1 MDSNIGKKLDG
12 RYEITELIGVGG
24 MADVYKAQDVMENR
38 PVAVKI
44 LKPEFSGDEEFL
56 RRFRNESKAIAV
68 LSHPNIVKIYDVGF
82 TDEIQFIVM
91 EYIDGITLKEFIEQQ
106 GVLKWKDALH
116 FITQILRA
124 LQHAHDKGIV
134 HRDIKPQNIMLFTD
148 GSIKVMDFGIARFS
162 RIDGKTLSDKAIGS
176 VHYISPEQAQG
187 EMTDERSDIY
197 SVGVMLYEM
206 LTGRK
211 PFDGDTAVNVA
222 LKHMQETA
230 VPPREIMP
238 AIPEALEEIVIHAME
253 KQPAQR
259 YQSAA
264 EMIRDIDTFKLN
276 QSVVFGYKNGVS
288 PVADNGGF
296 YPVNNNN
303 VTKKP
308 LIDEYDDED
317 EYYDDDEEYDDD
329 DYDDEDDD
337 DDYEEDTKKR
347 SYVVPILLAVTVA
360 VVIVAACII
369 GWTVVN
375 AFSKD
380 GTTSIHTST
389 VMLPNF
395 VGENIVRVQQDW
407 DDKLQLDLVNEYNT
421 EYEEGIIFWQSQAVG
436 KSVKEGT
443 TITLKVSKGQRTAII
458 PDVSGSEA
466 AVAES
471 GLNAANFNVV
481 LRSMW
486 DDNIPEGIVI
496 GTEPAAGTEFIEGG
510 NVTIYVSKGPL
521 NNNVK
526 VPNVVGLTQE
536 KAMTILKENKL
547 TVSVK
552 EMPHDGDKGKVIDQ
566 TPEADKWLEKDS
578 EVTIFVSTGETPDVS
593 LTIKV
598 PMPEGLHGAY
608 SIEIYKNGNVIGTQ
622 SISNAE
628 TVAGAE
634 VYIDIKGK
642 KTETLTI
649 SIRNEE
655 SGKSVNYAVFNVD
668 YDKKSAELNGS
679 LNKDGLLSITPTTTA
694 ASTTESDTQSTS
706 QSSEEPQQTET
717 PQVTDAPQPSEEP
730 QQSDVPP
737 AETPD
742 NGAAP
747 AAY

>member
-288 PVADNGGF
+288 PVSDNGGF

-303 VTKKP
+303 VTRKP
-308 LIDEYDDED
+308 PIDEYDDED

-369 GWTVVN
+369 GWTVIN

-421 EYEEGIIFWQSQAVG
+421 EYEEGIIFWQGQAVG

-536 KAMTILKENKL
+536 RL
-547 TVSVK
+547 
-552 EMPHDGDKGKVIDQ
+552 
-566 TPEADKWLEKDS
+566 
-578 EVTIFVSTGETPDVS
+578 
-593 LTIKV
+593 
-598 PMPEGLHGAY
+598 
-608 SIEIYKNGNVIGTQ
+608 
-622 SISNAE
+622 
-628 TVAGAE
+628 
-634 VYIDIKGK
+634 
-642 KTETLTI
+642 
-649 SIRNEE
+649 
-655 SGKSVNYAVFNVD
+655 
-668 YDKKSAELNGS
+668 
-679 LNKDGLLSITPTTTA
+679 
-694 ASTTESDTQSTS
+694 
-706 QSSEEPQQTET
+706 
-717 PQVTDAPQPSEEP
+717 
-730 QQSDVPP
+730 
-737 AETPD
+737 
-742 NGAAP
+742 
-747 AAY
+747 